1 MVSTGIVVT
10 MSGLTAE
17 ILDVNLS
24 GVDRPAIDVSHQGTT
39 DWREFLM
46 GKLTDPGQLQLD
58 IQYDANTVIPL
69 NGPITNI
76 TIVGDDSDSAGDISL
91 SFDGAIQSFSA
102 GLPLEGKATG
112 RIGIKISGAITG
124 L

>member
-1 MVSTGIVVT
+1 MARVATGVTLT

-17 ILDVNLS
+17 VLDLNLS

-58 IQYDANTVIPL
+58 IQYDKDTVLPI
-69 NGPITNI
+69 NGAITAI
-76 TIVGDDSDSAGDISL
+76 TIGGTGSDAISL
-91 SFDGAIQSFSA
+91 TFDGALQGFSA

-112 RIGIKISGAITG
+112 RVTIKISGAISG

>member
-1 MVSTGIVVT
+1 MADITTGITVT

-17 ILDVNLS
+17 ILDINLS

-39 DWREFLM
+39 GWREFLM

-58 IQYDANTVIPL
+58 IQYDADSVIPI
-69 NGPITNI
+69 NGPITP
-76 TIVGDDSDSAGDISL
+76 IVIGGGDSDAPDISF
-91 SFDGAIQSFSA
+91 SGAIQSFSA

-112 RIGIKISGAITG
+112 RIAIKISGAITG
-124 L
+124 I